1 MSGATGWLL
10 GGAALWAIVA
20 GCWITETR
28 KHLRNRRLDRE
39 ARERRDA
46 QIAASIAAARPE
58 PLTDPAQAAA
68 LLGSLTEAPKVW
80 NDPQYDPTGAPAIS
94 TRKAGQR

>member
-1 MSGATGWLL
+1 VSGATGWLL
-10 GGAALWAIVA
+10 GGAALWAVVA

-46 QIAASIAAARPE
+46 HIGASIAALRPE
-58 PLTDPAQAAA
+58 PLTDGKAAA
-68 LLGSLTEAPKVW
+68 EFFASLAEAPR
-80 NDPQYDPTGAPAIS
+80 S
-94 TRKAGQR
+94 SSSEERSR